1 MLYANLIS
9 IGIIPLLLTLAAF
22 IIPLLSLV
30 IKKKLFYHM
39 YALVFGIIALLYTI
53 LNFYLVNI
61 VYDKPIAYFFGG
73 WIAPIGIV
81 YVVDGLSSVLGLLI
95 GIDMVFIIIYSIW
108 YMWKE
113 EGVEWYYTLLLLLEA
128 SMIGIVY
135 TGDIFNLFVMIEL
148 LAISAYGLVAFYRNK
163 KEAIE
168 ATIKYSLI
176 GATATTMFFLSIV
189 FLYGTYGTVNMADL
203 AVKARLPWICET
215 FSEACKYFSAMSGI
229 SYGNPVLATA
239 IAIAFA
245 LWAFTFKAAIFPNH
259 FWLPDAHPEAPT
271 PVSAALSGLVV
282 KMGAYAT
289 LRVLYTVF
297 GLGTLID
304 IPAGAGLS
312 LRDVIA
318 YIVLILGAVSAITG
332 SLVMIIQND
341 IKRILAYSTIAHL
354 GLVFMGIGAV
364 MHGSSKAV
372 VSAAV
377 TAVVFHIIN
386 HSFGKSLAFMVSGA
400 YIKATGTRN
409 ILELRGVGRLM
420 PITSTALVLSLLH
433 LLGVPPF
440 GGFFSKLLLF
450 NALMMSGQIVFAIIL
465 VLSAAISM
473 LGYMRVIVNILVPP
487 RPSKYIGII
496 REHIVPST
504 LFIILIAIIIGIG
517 ILSIVGGIAYLESIV
532 GSTGWIDGIREYIN
546 SVISFYASIK

>member
-1 MLYANLIS
+1 MMHENLIP
-9 IGIIPLLLTLAAF
+9 IGIIPLLLTIAAF
-22 IIPLLSLV
+22 IIPLLSIV
-30 IKKKLFYHM
+30 IKKKLFYHV
-39 YALVFGIIALLYTI
+39 YALIFSIVALIYTV
-53 LNFYLVNI
+53 LNYYIVNI
-61 VYDKPIAYFFGG
+61 LYGKPIAYFFGG
-73 WIAPIGIV
+73 WIAPIGIA
-81 YVVDGLSSVLGLLI
+81 YVVDGLGSVLGLLI
-95 GIDMVFIIIYSIW
+95 GVDMLFIVVYSVW
-108 YMWKE
+108 YMWNE
-113 EGVEWYYTLLLLLEA
+113 EGVEWYYALLLLLEA

-135 TGDIFNLFVMIEL
+135 TGDMFNLFVMIEL

-215 FSEACKYFSAMSGI
+215 FNEACRFFSAYSGV
-229 SYGNPVLATA
+229 SYGNPMLATA
-239 IAIAFA
+239 IAIVFA

-282 KMGAYAT
+282 KMGAYST

-297 GLGTLID
+297 GLGSLID
-304 IPAGAGLS
+304 IPTGAGLS

-318 YIVLILGAVSAITG
+318 YIVLILGAVSAIAG

-354 GLVFMGIGAV
+354 GLIFMGIGAV

-372 VSAAV
+372 VTAAV

-386 HSFGKSLAFMVSGA
+386 HSFGKTLAFMVSGV
-400 YIKATGTRN
+400 YIKAVGTRD
-409 ILELRGVGRLM
+409 ILELRGVGRLL
-420 PITSTALVLSLLH
+420 PVTSTALVISLLH
-433 LLGVPPF
+433 LLGVPPL
-440 GGFFSKLLLF
+440 GGFFSKLLLY
-450 NALMMSGQIVFAIIL
+450 NALMMSGQIIFAIIL

-473 LGYMRVIVNILVPP
+473 LGYMRVVINIIVPP
-487 RPSKYIGII
+487 RPSKYIGVI

-504 LFIILIAIIIGIG
+504 LFAVLIATIIGIG
-517 ILSIVGGIAYLESIV
+517 ILSMVGGVVYLESIV

-546 SVISFYASIK
+546 SILSFYASVK